1 MNAESKQT
9 LFSLLGLQYHPV
21 FFRIMS
27 TPPFPD
33 TTMHSH
39 RATNRESVFLTES
52 VNQIIVGACFRFM
65 HVGGIREIG
74 GNPRTQNYR
83 NTGTTEYKAQSTKDE
98 ETKNL
103 QKTDLTSKVVNLFT
117 RALGSPFIRRRR
129 DFYISKIPSNLGN
142 IPYVNMYMNVFY
154 TS

>member
-39 RATNRESVFLTES
+39 RATNTESVFLTES
-52 VNQIIVGACFRFM
+52 VIQIIVGACFRFM
-65 HVGGIREIG
+65 HVGGIRETG
-74 GNPRTQNYR
+74 VNPRTQKYR
-83 NTGTTEYKAQSTKDE
+83 NTRTAEYKVQSTKDE

-103 QKTDLTSKVVNLFT
+103 QKTALTSKVVNLFT
-117 RALGSPFIRRRR
+117 R
-129 DFYISKIPSNLGN
+129 PSGPLL
-142 IPYVNMYMNVFY
+142 
-154 TS
+154 